1 MPIHGGGGL
10 WVGVVCGVW
19 WSVGQVCRG
28 RGGGGGGRGGVGA
41 LHPPRALVSPGDP
54 VPGGPVAL
62 HAAIALHV

>member
-1 MPIHGGGGL
+1 M
-10 WVGVVCGVW
+10 VRSVVVVVVVVAVVE
-19 WSVGQVCRG
+19 S
-28 RGGGGGGRGGVGA
+28 GGVGA